1 MKHIKFTYVDAITGI
16 SIASEPAANGPVFPP
31 VAGLEFA
38 WARESCYPTDVPE
51 FFGICPDGSNVQ
63 VDGVLGV
70 YLQADWE
77 TMRED
82 EMRARGPQTQFE
94 KDQSRYQK
102 RAAVKD
108 ELLAY
113 MAADNMSRVRSGV
126 WTVADLTSLLDDP
139 AVVAANSLMGTLSFE
154 LAVQQISAAT
164 TPLLTAEIKAEWVS
178 RLEAHYYLE
187 G

>member
-1 MKHIKFTYVDAITGI
+1 M
-16 SIASEPAANGPVFPP
+16 
-31 VAGLEFA
+31 
-38 WARESCYPTDVPE
+38 
-51 FFGICPDGSNVQ
+51 
-63 VDGVLGV
+63 
-70 YLQADWE
+70 QAD
-77 TMRED
+77 
-82 EMRARGPQTQFE
+82 EMHARGPQTQFE

-126 WTVADLTSLLDDP
+126 WSVADLTSLLDDP
-139 AVVAANSLMGTLSFE
+139 TVIAANALMGTLSFE
-154 LAVQQISAAT
+154 LAAQQISAAT
-164 TPLLTAEIKAEWVS
+164 TPLLTPEIKSDWVS